1 MANEP
6 QPPGTPLFSTQ
17 SAPSHGRTPA
27 DWAAAIADVIRAGL
41 KITAW
46 CVLGAAGAAAG
57 YVAVKGILWA
67 VRLANTALGG
77 S

>member
-6 QPPGTPLFSTQ
+6 EPQGTPLFPTSSAQ
-17 SAPSHGRTPA
+17 SRGRTPA

-41 KITAW
+41 RITAW
-46 CVLGAAGAAAG
+46 CVLAAAGAAAG
-57 YVAVKGILWA
+57 YVAIRGILWA
-67 VRLANTALGG
+67 VKLANVALGG